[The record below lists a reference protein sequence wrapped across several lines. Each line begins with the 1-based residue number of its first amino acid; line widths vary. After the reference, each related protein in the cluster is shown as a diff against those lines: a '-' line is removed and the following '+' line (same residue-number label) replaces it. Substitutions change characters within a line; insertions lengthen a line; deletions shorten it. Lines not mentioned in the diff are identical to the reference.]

1 MRTPTTERRRPRAPR
16 AGTRGGGGENK
27 SRRYGTLGIT
37 YFYATGSLFIA
48 SNVVQQTAGYSTG
61 RIPRRLHFL
70 LGLAAPSS
78 SPVKN
83 DQLELLRQ
91 ELTSRIVRDNT
102 AAPAPSRRTLTHYNY
117 LDFYLAVNTWTILAA
132 RSAHTNTNIHSELC
146 TFCVRLSERRC
157 SH

>member
-1 MRTPTTERRRPRAPR
+1 MRTLATTRRSVAVG
-16 AGTRGGGGENK
+16 ATVGGGTENK

-48 SNVVQQTAGYSTG
+48 SNVAQQTAGYSTG

-70 LGLAAPSS
+70 LGLGRPSS

-91 ELTSRIVRDNT
+91 ELTSRIVRDST
-102 AAPAPSRRTLTHYNY
+102 AAAAPNHYIY
-117 LDFYLAVNTWTILAA
+117 LDFYLAVNTLTILTAL
-132 RSAHTNTNIHSELC
+132 T
-146 TFCVRLSERRC
+146 
-157 SH
+157 